1 MTRKIA
7 GLAIAS
13 LAATFILYG
22 CDSNGGGVT
31 NANGVNSSNS
41 STNNDPSSK
50 DNDDADNKGKKEND
64 TIEAESL
71 DDLPK
76 CTSKKE
82 GTIATVEEDGLDYY
96 CYDGKWIGTVT
107 TMTKLPSCTAKK
119 EGDRIYVK
127 KIEEVFYCSEDEEW
141 VTTNDEDDP
150 DKDIN
155 SSSSNKTKEKV
166 VEFVDGVIWQPSYG
180 RRAYTG
186 ETGIDEYNFLDEDGE
201 GENGAGWWYKFLDDS
216 EGGSST
222 AVGTFTDNGLQLEF
236 NLAYTNWE
244 EKMWTSG
251 TNYGYYYAPNP
262 YPFAGF
268 GFNLKNDQKAM
279 DITSFSQGICITY
292 ASSTT
297 VKVAIASTATDT
309 YGIAYEYNLS
319 YSTSST
325 TAKLLWSKFTQPS
338 YAADQ
343 NATVARATAL
353 GKAYALQIMYSNDQS
368 GVTDYCG
375 GSSLSTCQSYADY
388 YGSSNFV
395 VYKIEKYDGTT
406 CGDSSNTL

>member
-1 MTRKIA
+1 MTKKVT

-13 LAATFILYG
+13 LAMAFALYG

-31 NANGVNSSNS
+31 NANEPNSSNS
-41 STNNDPSSK
+41 SANNDPKSK
-50 DNDDADNKGKKEND
+50 DSDDTEGEETE
-64 TIEAESL
+64 TIEAETL

-82 GTIATVEEDGLDYY
+82 GTIATVEDDGLDYY
-96 CYDGKWIGTVT
+96 CYDSEWIGTVAT
-107 TMTKLPSCTAKK
+107 KTKLPNCTAKK

-127 KIEEVFYCSEDEEW
+127 KSEEVFYCSEDEEW
-141 VTTNDEDDP
+141 LSTNDENEP
-150 DKDIN
+150 AR
-155 SSSSNKTKEKV
+155 SSSSKDDTPKEKV
-166 VEFVDGVIWQPSYG
+166 VEFADGVIWQPSYG

-186 ETGIDEYNFLDEDGE
+186 ETGIDEYNFLDEDAE
-201 GENGAGWWYKFLDDS
+201 GENGAGWWYKFLDNGQ
-216 EGGSST
+216 GGSST
-222 AVGTFTDNGLQLEF
+222 AVGKFSDESLVLTF

-244 EKMWTSG
+244 EKIWTSG
-251 TNYGYYYAPNP
+251 DDYGYYYAPDP

-268 GFNLKNDQKAM
+268 GFNLKNDQKTT

-297 VKVAIASTATDT
+297 VKIAIPSTATDLH
-309 YGIAYEYNLS
+309 GISYEYNLP

-325 TAKLLWSKFTQPS
+325 TAKVLWSKFTQPS

-343 NATVARATAL
+343 GATVARATAL
-353 GKAYALQIMYSNDQS
+353 AKAYALQIMYSNDQS

-375 GSSLSTCQSYADY
+375 GASLSTCQSYANA
-388 YGSSNFV
+388 YGSSSFT

-406 CGDSSNTL
+406 CGGSSDSDNTL